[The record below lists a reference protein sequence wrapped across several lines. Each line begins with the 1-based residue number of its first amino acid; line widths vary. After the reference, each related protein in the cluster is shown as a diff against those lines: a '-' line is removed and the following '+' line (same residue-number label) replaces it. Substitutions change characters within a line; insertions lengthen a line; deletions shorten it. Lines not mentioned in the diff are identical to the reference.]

1 VAKIDKTKEADL
13 VKRFVSSNETPF
25 VFVFKAG
32 KENKKDNSAGRYN
45 TEFEV
50 DKMKK
55 YSIIMLGKEK
65 VENPNKP
72 KQAVEPAPAAVGDFT
87 DKDVVVLTAATFDET
102 VSNSEGIWMIEFYA
116 PWCGHCKK
124 LEPKWNEAATLL
136 KGKVNFAKA
145 DMTLDENKPFKD
157 RFGISGFPSLF
168 FWEAGS
174 DKKADD

>member
-1 VAKIDKTKEADL
+1 MAKVDKTKEAGI

-32 KENKKDNSAGRYN
+32 KENKEDKMAGRYN
-45 TEFEV
+45 TEFDV

-55 YSIIMLGKEK
+55 YSVIMLGKEK
-65 VENPNKP
+65 VENPNKQ
-72 KQAVEPAPAAVGDFT
+72 KPAAEPGDFT

-124 LEPKWNEAATLL
+124 LEPKWNEAATRL
-136 KGKVNFAKA
+136 KGKVNFAKV
-145 DMTLDENKPFKD
+145 DMTLDENLPFKD
-157 RFGISGFPSLF
+157 RFGISGFPSIF